1 MVQSVL
7 SDKKLLIM
15 RKFSFIILSTLFSG
29 IVLAQQ
35 EYQFSNSAYNP
46 FMLNPAAGGLTDVMH
61 FEVSSRLQWMGYDG
75 GPQTFMASGNS
86 QFTFKKKKDN
96 VLSEFNSE
104 GSKLFEAPK
113 VTVAKKKHI
122 VGGKVWNDAIGP
134 FAKTSFQGSYAYH
147 LPLTKKLN
155 FGVGVGLGISNF
167 RVNESKVKLYQSD
180 DATYSQFLGN
190 ASQQTLGDAQAG
202 LVVYGERFYFGLSTT
217 QLLQNNVVLN
227 DIVTESNYN
236 RHFFAMMR
244 YKFGLTKTLALEPS
258 FVLKSV
264 ANSPASYDL
273 GARLLSK
280 NRMWASLQYRS
291 GNTVIF
297 QLGSN
302 LIMNMYVA
310 YSYEHSS
317 GKIRAA
323 SNGTHELQLGWYIG
337 KNRDIEQELKE
348 KDKEKGTK
356 VSSSGDKE

>member
-1 MVQSVL
+1 
-7 SDKKLLIM
+7 M
-15 RKFSFIILSTLFSG
+15 RKFSFIILSTLFCG

-75 GPQTFMASGNS
+75 GPQTFMATGNS

-104 GSKLFEAPK
+104 GSKLFESPK

-227 DIVTESNYN
+227 DIVTKSNYN
-236 RHFFAMMR
+236 RHFFATMR

-297 QLGSN
+297 QFGSN

-310 YSYEHSS
+310 YSYEQSS

-356 VSSSGDKE
+356 ESSSGDKE